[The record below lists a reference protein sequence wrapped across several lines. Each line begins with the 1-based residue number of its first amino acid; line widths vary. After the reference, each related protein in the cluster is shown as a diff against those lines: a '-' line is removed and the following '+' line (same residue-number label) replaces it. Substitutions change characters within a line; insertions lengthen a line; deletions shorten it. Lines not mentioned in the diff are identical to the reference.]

1 MSIVAISETAGS
13 LGNEIGR
20 RLAERLGYRFADREI
35 ISKAA
40 EQFGQDVQE
49 LRHGLEERPSLW
61 ERLTATQDRYRT
73 YVEAV
78 ILETAI
84 GDNAVLAG
92 LASTIVLRPV
102 SHALRVR
109 THGSERIRADRVE
122 QQQGLTREAA
132 LDYVRRTDH
141 ERAARVKFLYHLN
154 VDDPMLYDLGLNTD
168 RMTADEGARL
178 VQAALQEP
186 RFQPTDAS
194 RRELTDLAIVAAG
207 KAAFMANPLIDAHRA
222 FLSSSGGAVSLSG
235 TVDSEDARTAAQE
248 AVRRLPGVKGVVNEI
263 IVLPSVRRPLARY

>member
-35 ISKAA
+35 IAKAA
-40 EQFGQDVQE
+40 EQFGEDPRD
-49 LRHGLEERPSLW
+49 LRHGIEERPSLW
-61 ERLTATQDRYRT
+61 ERLTDTQQRYRT
-73 YVEAV
+73 YVEAT
-78 ILETAI
+78 ILEMAS

-109 THGSERIRADRVE
+109 TTAAELIRANRVE

-132 LDYVRRTDH
+132 LDYVRQTDH

-154 VDDPMLYDLGLNTD
+154 VDDPLFYDLVLNTD
-168 RMTADEGARL
+168 RLMVDDGIRIL
-178 VQAALQEP
+178 QQALGEQ
-186 RFQPTDAS
+186 RFQTSAVS
-194 RRELTDLAIVAAG
+194 QRELTDLGIVAGG
-207 KAAFMANPLIDAHRA
+207 KAAFMASPLIDAHRV
-222 FLSSSGGAVSLSG
+222 FVSSSGGFVSLSG
-235 TVDSEDARTAAQE
+235 TVAADDARTFAQE
-248 AVRRLPGVKGVVNEI
+248 AVARLPGVSGVLNEI
-263 IVLPSVRRPLARY
+263 IVIPPTRRTMPRY

>member
-20 RLAERLGYRFADREI
+20 RLAERVGYRFADREI

-40 EQFGQDVQE
+40 EQFGQDVRE

-78 ILETAI
+78 ILEMAI
-84 GDNAVLAG
+84 DDNAVLAG

-109 THGSERIRADRVE
+109 THAPERIRADRVE

-132 LDYVRRTDH
+132 LDYVRRSDH

-154 VDDPMLYDLGLNTD
+154 VDDPLLYDLGLNTD

-178 VQAALQEP
+178 LQAALQEP
-186 RFQPTDAS
+186 RFQPTGAS
-194 RRELTDLAIVAAG
+194 RRELTDLAIVAGG
-207 KAAFMANPLIDAHRA
+207 KAAFMANPLIDAHRV
-222 FLSSSGGAVSLSG
+222 FLSSSGGVVSLSG
-235 TVDSEDARTAAQE
+235 TVDSEDARTAAHE
-248 AVRRLPGVKGVVNEI
+248 AVQRIPGVTGVVNEI
-263 IVLPSVRRPLARY
+263 IVLASVRRPLARY

>member
-20 RLAERLGYRFADREI
+20 RLADRLGYAFADREI
-35 ISKAA
+35 IAKAA
-40 EQFGQDVQE
+40 EEFGENVRD

-61 ERLTATQDRYRT
+61 ERLTDTQHRYRT
-73 YVEAV
+73 YVESI
-78 ILETAI
+78 ILEMASA
-84 GDNAVLAG
+84 DNAVLAG

-109 THGSERIRADRVE
+109 TTAPERIRADRVE

-132 LDYVRRTDH
+132 LGHVRQSDQ

-154 VDDPMLYDLGLNTD
+154 VDDPLLYDLVLNTD

-178 VQAALQEP
+178 LQAAVQEG
-186 RFQPTDAS
+186 RFQTSDAS
-194 RRELTDLAIVAAG
+194 RRELADLAIVARG
-207 KAAFMANPLIDAHRA
+207 KAAFTATPLIDARRV
-222 FLSSSGGAVSLSG
+222 FISSSGGVVSLSG
-235 TVDSEDARTAAQE
+235 TVDTEEGRLKAQE
-248 AVRRLPGVKGVVNEI
+248 AVARLPGITGVVNEI
-263 IVLPSVRRPLARY
+263 IALPPTRRTMTRH